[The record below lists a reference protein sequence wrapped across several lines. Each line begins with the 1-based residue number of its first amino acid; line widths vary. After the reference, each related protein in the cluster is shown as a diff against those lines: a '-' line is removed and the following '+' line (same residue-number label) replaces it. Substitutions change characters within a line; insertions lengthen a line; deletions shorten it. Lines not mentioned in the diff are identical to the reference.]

1 MLILP
6 HSAELGFD
14 KPPYVT
20 YIIIFL
26 CVIIHYCQDQN
37 RYEIHAVAASYC
49 ESIYD
54 PSLDENT
61 LDILRASTSDC
72 EEILETMHSVSD
84 KELVVQWFEEGN
96 NEDQEYS
103 EAEFN
108 EVMRAL
114 TAHYIKFSLDAP
126 LSLDAKLEYDPSTL
140 NPIRAI
146 TAVLSHGDWWHLI
159 GNVIFFLAF
168 APAVE
173 ILLQSAV
180 KYVAI
185 IITVSLVSAITYS
198 ISTLIDGTPI
208 PTLGLSGVVMGMIGL
223 SAYLMPNA
231 KIRTFVW
238 FFVFAKNLYIPA
250 WILAVWYI
258 GWDTFE
264 LFAYSDNGG
273 INLVAH
279 VSGGITGYLIGLFWL
294 KGCKENI
301 REELDEEI
309 EYSRALRAD
318 KLGTLSSN
326 RGGQHRIANQ
336 RREHYAKQK
345 YSKFED
351 RLYQLVKVG
360 NDSDAIVLI
369 LDDYDLY
376 KDSVEIYET
385 LFWEMKDYLHRRSML
400 CLGRLTIGELLKQR
414 LYARA
419 IAIAEVCF
427 EATES
432 FTLADPKD
440 VILLANQACKQKHHG
455 LANMLVDNAESAF
468 GTEID
473 LSQLQYLKTGLG
485 NVT

>member
-20 YIIIFL
+20 YIIIYL

-37 RYEIHAVAASYC
+37 RYDIHAVAASYC
-49 ESIYD
+49 DSIYD
-54 PSLDENT
+54 SSLDENS

-72 EEILETMHSVSD
+72 EGLLETMHSVPD
-84 KELVVQWFEEGN
+84 KELVVQWIEEGN

-108 EVMRAL
+108 EVMTAL
-114 TAHYIKFSLDAP
+114 SAHYIKFSLDAP
-126 LSLDAKLEYDPSTL
+126 RSLDAKLEYDPSTL

-146 TAVLSHGDWWHLI
+146 TAVLAHGDWWHLI
-159 GNVIFFLAF
+159 GNLIFFLAF

-173 ILLQSAV
+173 RLLQSAV

-185 IITVSLVSAITYS
+185 IITISLVTAVTYS
-198 ISTLIDGTPI
+198 ISTFIDGAPI

-238 FFVFAKNLYIPA
+238 FLYFARNLYIPA

-279 VSGGITGYLIGLFWL
+279 VSGGIAGYLIGLYWL
-294 KGCKENI
+294 KGCKESI
-301 REELDEEI
+301 REELDDEI
-309 EYSRALRAD
+309 EYRRSLRAD
-318 KLGTLSSN
+318 KYGLLSSN
-326 RGGQHRIANQ
+326 RVGQHRIANE
-336 RREHYAKQK
+336 RREHSAKQE

-351 RLYQLVKVG
+351 RLYRLVKAG
-360 NDSDAIVLI
+360 NDSDAIMLM
-369 LDDYDLY
+369 LDDYELY
-376 KDSVEIYET
+376 KDSVEIYENI
-385 LFWEMKDYLHRRSML
+385 FWEMKDYLHRRSML
-400 CLGRLTIGELLKQR
+400 CLGRLNIGELLKQGK
-414 LYARA
+414 YARA
-419 IAIAEVCF
+419 IKIAEACF
-427 EATES
+427 EAKDS
-432 FTLADPKD
+432 FELADPSD
-440 VILLANQACKQKHHG
+440 VMLLVEHAQKQG
-455 LANMLVDNAESAF
+455 QYDLAYMLLNKEPMPDAISWNPGMGS
-468 GTEID
+468 
-473 LSQLQYLKTGLG
+473 S
-485 NVT
+485 